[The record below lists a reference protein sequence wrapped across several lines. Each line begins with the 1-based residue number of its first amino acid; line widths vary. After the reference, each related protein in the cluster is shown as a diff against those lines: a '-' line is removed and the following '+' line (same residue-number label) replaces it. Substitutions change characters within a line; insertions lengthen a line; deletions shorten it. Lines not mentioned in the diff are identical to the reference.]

1 MAGASKK
8 KSSTNR
14 PFFGLIHYF
23 LFCFA
28 CLLAY
33 LFFVLSL
40 CPQLNLLFFL
50 TLLFHRLLI
59 RSKMPVASPVL
70 HPAGFQCQPG
80 CAGLLEQSLHPYSVV
95 LFLALPLSVPQQTAV
110 LRPPFRWLS
119 GAAGV

>member
-1 MAGASKK
+1 MTGASKE

-14 PFFGLIHYF
+14 PFFGVIHYF
-23 LFCFA
+23 LFCFVLLA
-28 CLLAY
+28 CLLICF
-33 LFFVLSL
+33 FFVLSL

-70 HPAGFQCQPG
+70 HPAGFQCKPG

-95 LFLALPLSVPQQTAV
+95 LFLALPLSVPQQRAEAC
-110 LRPPFRWLS
+110 F
-119 GAAGV
+119 